1 MKLTPLEPWIRNK
14 INGQS
19 QRLSREELEAFQLDR
34 LRQTVHL
41 AKQNSPFYRQHL
53 AEFPGGLEKLEDLSR
68 LPFTTA
74 EDIRRSGLQMLCVSQ
89 SEIQRVVT
97 LQTSG
102 TSGEPKRIFFTLQ
115 DQELTI
121 DFFQH
126 GMSTFTGPGDRVL
139 ILLPGGKPGSLGDLL
154 AKGLVRMGVQAI
166 PYGPVHDPLDAIHAM
181 QSNGVTCMVGA
192 PTHILAMARF
202 WKGLEGSGKL
212 CLHSVLLSTDYV
224 PRAIIE
230 AIEETWNCKVFNHY
244 GMTEMGLG
252 GGVECQARRGYHIRE
267 ADLYFEIV
275 HPRTGEKLP
284 DGETGEVVF
293 TTLTRN
299 GMPLIRYR
307 TGDLSRFL
315 PDPCSCGAILK
326 SLEKIRYRI
335 DGLISID
342 VGKDLPSAQLGIADL
357 DEMLFPISG
366 LLNFS
371 AEVTQFENNSELR
384 ITALTLP
391 ETKSGAA
398 DQVWTALQSAP
409 AIAAACQAN
418 TLEVYTTI
426 EAFDIKR
433 MGSLSKRVIVDR
445 RGVKN

>member
-1 MKLTPLEPWIRNK
+1 MKLTPLEPWILQK
-14 INGQS
+14 IDS
-19 QRLSREELEAFQLDR
+19 EHERLSRAELEAFQLDR

-53 AEFPGGLEKLEDLSR
+53 AEFPDDLTKLADLSR

-139 ILLPGGKPGSLGDLL
+139 ILLPGEKPGSVGDLL
-154 AKGLVRMGVQAI
+154 AKGVDRLGAHAI
-166 PYGPVHDPLDAIHAM
+166 PYGPVFDPLDAIHTLQFHRA
-181 QSNGVTCMVGA
+181 TCLAGA
-192 PTHILAMARF
+192 PTHVLALARF
-202 WKGLEGSGKL
+202 WERSAGLNL
-212 CLHSVLLSTDYV
+212 QRPHHVLLSTDYL
-224 PRAIIE
+224 PQAIID
-230 AIEETWNCKVFNHY
+230 AIEGTWKCKVFNHY

-252 GGVECQARRGYHIRE
+252 GGVECQARHGYHVRE
-267 ADLYFEIV
+267 ADMYFEIV
-275 HPRTGEKLP
+275 HPQTGERLP

-307 TGDLSRFL
+307 TGDLSCFL
-315 PDPCSCGAILK
+315 PDICPCGTILK

-335 DGLISID
+335 DGLMPVAGGVD
-342 VGKDLPSAQLGIADL
+342 QPFAHLGMADL
-357 DEMLFPISG
+357 DEVLFPINE

-371 AEVTQFENNSELR
+371 AEIRQSEEMVELH
-384 ITALTLP
+384 ITGLTLP
-391 ETKSGAA
+391 DAKPGIAE
-398 DQVWTALQSAP
+398 QVRAALQSAP
-409 AIAAACQAN
+409 PIAFASQEN
-418 TLEVYTTI
+418 LLQLTITI
-426 EAFDIKR
+426 EIYKPGR
-433 MGSLSKRVIVDR
+433 MGGLAKRVIKDW
-445 RGVKN
+445 RGVKT